1 MAFELKQELRL
12 TQSLVMTPQLQQAI
26 KLLQLSR
33 LELVEEVK
41 QEIEENPMLECAEGT
56 DTPEVAAEPE
66 EKKPES
72 TELDWQSYL
81 EGASGDYSGKGSLNF
96 SDRVEDSYIDTL
108 SNASG
113 GIKEHLLEQLKLSKL
128 SGDDIELGFFII
140 GNIDDDGY
148 LRVVDENDLDPAVCE
163 DMALEEI
170 SRSTGAPIGDVER
183 VLGAIQDFDPAGVC
197 ARSTRESLLLQAARL
212 PVRDTVV
219 EEILKDHLNA
229 LANKNYKLIAS
240 RLSVSFDEIIDAA
253 KIIVTELNPMPGSG
267 FGADESRAVIP
278 DVYITK
284 VDGKYVVN
292 QNDNGLPRL
301 KISPYYR
308 KLLNAKGGIKGE
320 TKEYIQE
327 RFKSALWLIKSV
339 HQRRRT
345 IVRVVESI
353 VRFQREFLDKGV
365 QYLKPLTLKDVAE
378 DIGMHESTVSRVTSN
393 KYADTPRGILRL
405 KYFFSN
411 SMSGVD
417 GTDVAVEYIKKKIK
431 GLVEVENP
439 RKPLSDMRIVE
450 FLKGDGIVLSRRT
463 VTKYREAMGI
473 LSSHKRKSYL

>member
-1 MAFELKQELRL
+1 MAFELRQELRL

-41 QEIEENPMLECAEGT
+41 QEIEENPVLECAEGAET
-56 DTPEVAAEPE
+56 TEVTQEPE
-66 EKKPES
+66 AKS
-72 TELDWQSYL
+72 ADSAELDWQSYL

-96 SDRVEDSYIDTL
+96 SDRIEDSYIDTL
-108 SNASG
+108 SNVSG
-113 GIKEHLLEQLKLSKL
+113 GIKEHLLEQLKLSGL
-128 SGDDIELGFFII
+128 SGEDIDLGFFII

-148 LRVVDENDLDPAVCE
+148 LRVIDENDLDPAVCE

-170 SRSTGAPIGDVER
+170 SRNTGAPTCDVER
-183 VLGAIQDFDPAGVC
+183 VLGVIQDFDPAGVC
-197 ARSTRESLLLQAARL
+197 ARSTRESLLLQASRL
-212 PVRDTVV
+212 TVRDTVV
-219 EEILKDHLNA
+219 EEIIKNYLTP

-240 RLSVSFDEIIDAA
+240 KLSVSFDEVIDAA
-253 KIIVTELNPMPGSG
+253 KIIVLHLNPMPGSG

-278 DVYITK
+278 DVYIAK
-284 VDGKYVVN
+284 VDGRYVVS

-308 KLLNAKGGIKGE
+308 KLLSTNGGIKGE

-345 IVRVVESI
+345 IIRVVESI

-417 GTDVAVEYIKKKIK
+417 GSDVAVEYIKKKIK
-431 GLVEVENP
+431 GLVEIEDSI
-439 RKPLSDMRIVE
+439 KPLSDMRIVE
-450 FLKGDGIVLSRRT
+450 SLKGDGIVLSRRT